1 MPKVLILNGPN
12 LNLLGR
18 REPDIY
24 GSTSLDDLETTL
36 RSNVPEGMQLS
47 FFQTNHEGEMIER
60 IHRLI
65 EAPVHGVVINPA
77 AWTHTSVAIR
87 DALIAVNT
95 PLVEVHISNVHAR
108 EAFQT
113 SLLRFRYRAGGY
125 RWLWYSG
132 LCVRPRDIEST
143 LKRLGYIM
151 DIRKIKKL
159 IELLHDTD
167 VAEIEISEGEESV
180 RITRGSTNQVV
191 VHSPQTNGHRQVPHH
206 NPLYR

>member
-24 GSTSLDDLETTL
+24 GSTSLDDLEPTL
-36 RSNVPEGMQLS
+36 QANIPEGMQLD

-60 IHRLI
+60 VHQLI
-65 EAPVHGVVINPA
+65 DTPVEGIVINPA

-108 EAFQT
+108 EAFRRH
-113 SLLRFRYRAGGY
+113 SYVSDIALAVIAGCGLKGY
-125 RWLWYSG
+125 AFAL
-132 LCVRPRDIEST
+132 ET
-143 LKRLGYIM
+143 L
-151 DIRKIKKL
+151 
-159 IELLHDTD
+159 
-167 VAEIEISEGEESV
+167 
-180 RITRGSTNQVV
+180 NQ
-191 VHSPQTNGHRQVPHH
+191 HLKG
-206 NPLYR
+206 